1 MVREEYVPHN
11 LYCKRPGAHS
21 QHVQMIGSDDAVI
34 DGNLVGGVD
43 TSNGLTILAGGLVVD
58 NAGVTVS
65 SGGVA
70 VDTLGASISSH
81 ASDNEVLHVTASS
94 GSFGSSTSV
103 VKASTATV
111 GAGTFDLLT
120 ALSTNSSEVFA
131 VRANGLLA
139 VPFGMHTTGG
149 GVNVKGGGLR
159 VTSGGV
165 AVTDGGG
172 HITNDAVA
180 TSPALVISASD
191 GTNSYGGDVLVG
203 QTTRAAGTAFNMLTL
218 QVVRTWRAV

>member
-1 MVREEYVPHN
+1 M
-11 LYCKRPGAHS
+11 
-21 QHVQMIGSDDAVI
+21 
-34 DGNLVGGVD
+34 
-43 TSNGLTILAGGLVVD
+43 
-58 NAGVTVS
+58 
-65 SGGVA
+65 
-70 VDTLGASISSH
+70 
-81 ASDNEVLHVTASS
+81 
-94 GSFGSSTSV
+94 
-103 VKASTATV
+103 
-111 GAGTFDLLT
+111 
-120 ALSTNSSEVFA
+120 
-131 VRANGLLA
+131 RANGLLA
-139 VPFGMHTTGG
+139 VPLGMHTTGG

-165 AVTDGGG
+165 TVTDGGG